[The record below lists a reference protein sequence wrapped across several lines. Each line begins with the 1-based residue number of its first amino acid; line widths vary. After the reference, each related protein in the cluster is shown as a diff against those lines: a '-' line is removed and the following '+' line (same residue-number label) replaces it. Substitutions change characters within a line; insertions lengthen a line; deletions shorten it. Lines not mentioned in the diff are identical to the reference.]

1 MLKASSAPLS
11 LCLSPPRE
19 TSCVTVSPCDIFW
32 GTQHSASSSQHPASG
47 IILRFQSDGTRL
59 VPSLHPSSPTAF
71 LFPGGRRDTAHPWIS
86 SLEPGLPSLAFL
98 CLLVSE
104 TPYILPREHAAFLTH
119 HHPPLNLLAQMLLWR
134 ITDREGERRKLKRV
148 SLFPQTVSPLSQLPF
163 LGGSFHV
170 FDATGPPQ
178 REQVKWE
185 HLKADLQDS
194 EVSFTSFL
202 FTFLPQE
209 NHPTLMTLGHLKRK
223 GRN

>member
-11 LCLSPPRE
+11 LCLPPPRE
-19 TSCVTVSPCDIFW
+19 TPCVIVSPCDIFW
-32 GTQHSASSSQHPASG
+32 GHNPLLVLHSILPLA
-47 IILRFQSDGTRL
+47 LRFQSDRTRV

-86 SLEPGLPSLAFL
+86 SLEPGPPSLAFL

-104 TPYILPREHAAFLTH
+104 TPHILPHEHAAFLIH
-119 HHPPLNLLAQMLLWR
+119 RHPPLNLLAQTLLRR
-134 ITDREGERRKLKRV
+134 ITEREDKRRKLKRV
-148 SLFPQTVSPLSQLPF
+148 SLFPQIVSPLPQLPV
-163 LGGSFHV
+163 LGGSFRV

-178 REQVKWE
+178 RERVRWE
-185 HLKADLQDS
+185 YLKVDLEDS

-202 FTFLPQE
+202 LTFLPQE